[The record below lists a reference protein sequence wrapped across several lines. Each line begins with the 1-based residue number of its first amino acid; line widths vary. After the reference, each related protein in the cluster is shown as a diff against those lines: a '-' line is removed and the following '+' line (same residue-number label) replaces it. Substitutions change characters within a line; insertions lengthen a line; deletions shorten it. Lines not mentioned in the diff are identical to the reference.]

1 MRKIGS
7 RILTMIMVLFLIVI
21 ANAGITYNSLQNVK
35 REGAILSDLILPL
48 ERSTSNMEKA
58 VERTQKYINIITA
71 YSPETFMGD
80 YEATI
85 AGIEAGM
92 AYDREIAGTEQ
103 ANIEALISKSNDA
116 ELIAAWEAYSEY
128 LDGIW
133 SEVDVIHELVQK
145 GDFMNASMELG
156 LVFTEMVTGGEAI
169 ENSYVGALEN
179 VSNRA
184 TRNYNELVSRVIRL
198 NILGILL
205 FVLVILVIVIIINRK
220 ISKPAV
226 DAGKQLSNIIESIEK
241 GEGDLTTRIEVKTK
255 DEIGVLTGGINSFIG
270 TLQDLMKQIKGNSDS
285 LQSSVETMTDGV
297 FHSNDNVT
305 NVSSTMQQLTASME
319 EVSATVEQLNGNASS
334 IMSSVEDVRGKA
346 DEGDELT
353 GNIKERARGIKET
366 TEEKRNDIVSVI
378 EDKHEQLS
386 QAIEESKKVEE
397 INRLTEEIL
406 QITNQTNLLALNAS
420 IEAAR
425 AGEAGRGFAVVADE
439 IRQLA
444 DNSRNTANNIQAISV
459 SVVDAVEKLME
470 NANDLIGFM
479 HETVVADYQGFEEV
493 ADMYYGDAES
503 VEDIVKEFRSNIVF
517 LQKTMGEMGRGIEN
531 ISTAINEST
540 NGVSSAAENVFDLAS
555 RISNIKDEAQ
565 SNLEIS
571 KKLQDEVDKFRQI

>member
-116 ELIAAWEAYSEY
+116 ELIAAWGAYSEY

-353 GNIKERARGIKET
+353 GDIKERARGIKET